1 MATPRN
7 ISPIL
12 DGFTLGELMSE
23 STNARCYR
31 AIQNYS
37 HKSYIVKIISLP
49 PSSVHSDALLV
60 SGTISSPGEVNT
72 YYKEKARDILRNV
85 QVLRHMAT
93 IGGFID
99 YDCVQVV
106 PTEDG
111 QGYEVYLLC
120 PFRQALPPLLQQQS
134 MTHMDAVNLALDL
147 CAALTVC
154 RRSGY
159 CYANLTPGNIFRQG
173 SHYHIGDLGFLPL
186 YEIGHSPLPEQYRS
200 SYTAPE
206 LMDGTQPINDTAD
219 VYSLGLILYQIFS
232 GGTLPGND
240 AVFGRLFLP
249 PRYADYEMA
258 EIILRACAP
267 DPSIR
272 WKGPEQMGRAL
283 MLYTQRNGMRNEP
296 LVPAAQETNAGI
308 STEDFLPEKPI
319 EEAELSDAD
328 RIEAAFRATPRRK
341 NADKARRKWSW
352 PKINLRI
359 GGKQI
364 PKKIWLA
371 IGLLTALLIV
381 ELIIS
386 IIIFL

>member
-12 DGFTLGELMSE
+12 DGFTLGELISE
-23 STNARCYR
+23 STNAKCYR

-37 HKSYIVKIISLP
+37 RKPYIVKIISLP
-49 PSSVHSDALLV
+49 PSSAQLDSLLL
-60 SGTISSPGEVNT
+60 SGAFSGPNEVNT

-106 PTEDG
+106 PAEDG
-111 QGYEVYLLC
+111 KGYEVYLLC
-120 PFRQALPPLLQQQS
+120 PFRQSLPPLLQQQS
-134 MTHMDAVNLALDL
+134 MTHMDAVNMALDL

-186 YEIGHSPLPEQYRS
+186 YEIGHTPLPEQYRS

-219 VYSLGLILYQIFS
+219 VYSLGLILYQVFS

-249 PRYADYEMA
+249 PKYADYEMA
-258 EIILRACAP
+258 EIILRASAP

-283 MLYTQRNGMRNEP
+283 MLYTQRNGMRDEP
-296 LVPAAQETNAGI
+296 LVPAIQEAPAGV

-319 EEAELSDAD
+319 EEAELSDAAHV
-328 RIEAAFRATPRRK
+328 EAAFRATPRRK
-341 NADKARRKWSW
+341 STTKARRKWSW
-352 PKINLRI
+352 STIKLRTN
-359 GGKQI
+359 GKKMS
-364 PKKIWLA
+364 KKIWLA
-371 IGLLTALLIV
+371 IGILSALLIL

>member
-106 PTEDG
+106 PAEDDE
-111 QGYEVYLLC
+111 GYEVYFLS

-283 MLYTQRNGMRNEP
+283 MLYTQRNGIRNEP
-296 LVPAAQETNAGI
+296 LAPAVKEAATSI
-308 STEDFLPEKPI
+308 PTEEFLPEKPI

-341 NADKARRKWSW
+341 NTDKARRKWSW

-371 IGLLTALLIV
+371 IGFLTALLIV